1 MGQKIKVVVTGAC
14 GKVGREIIRGIL
26 KTDDLQLVGAVDLKD
41 HGLDVGVMVGLEP
54 YGVPITGDL
63 ERVLS
68 TSHPHVMV
76 DFTQPEA
83 GFANASLAIK
93 HNVSPVIGTTGLT
106 QEQMDEIHE
115 LCERKQLGAVIASN
129 FALGAVLMMRFA
141 REAAK
146 YFRHVEIIELHH
158 DQKLDAP
165 SGTALK
171 TAQIILEERGEFR
184 QGHPQEFEKL
194 AGSRGGDLQGIRI
207 HSVRLP
213 GLIAHQE
220 VLFGGLGQTLSIRH
234 DSLSRESYIPGVL
247 LAIRKVRELN
257 KAVFGLESL
266 I

>member
-1 MGQKIKVVVTGAC
+1 MSQKTKVIVTGAY

-26 KTDDLQLVGAVDLKD
+26 TAEDLELVGAVDLQG
-41 HGLDVGVMVGLEP
+41 HGLDVGVMSGLEP
-54 YGVPITGDL
+54 QGVTITGDL
-63 ERVLS
+63 EKVLS
-68 TSHPHVMV
+68 TTQPQVMV

-83 GFANASLAIK
+83 VFANATLAINY
-93 HNVSPVIGTTGLT
+93 NVSPVIGTTGLT
-106 QEQMDEIHE
+106 QNQLDEIHV

-158 DQKLDAP
+158 NQKLDAP
-165 SGTALK
+165 SGTALS
-171 TAQIILEERGEFR
+171 TVQAILEERGQFK
-184 QGHPQEFEKL
+184 QGHPQEFESV
-194 AGSRGGDLQGIRI
+194 AGSRGGEIQGVRV

-220 VLFGGLGQTLSIRH
+220 VLFGDLGQTLSIRH
-234 DSLSRESYIPGVL
+234 DSLSRESFIPGVL
-247 LAIRKVRELN
+247 LAIRKVKKLN
-257 KAVFGLESL
+257 KAIFSLDSL